1 MLKNMKKTNV
11 STTSLAKN
19 AEKYEEN
26 KCQYNITGQ
35 KCGKISRKHMS
46 VQDHNHW
53 SEMVNQMSVQQYI
66 TGQNVNSNK
75 CHIYIIMW
83 SCQGNMPKYYP
94 GLRDILPDRTGGQYV
109 CQTWVY
115 WHITW
120 IRPH

>member
-53 SEMVNQMSVQQYI
+53 PKMLKNIKKTNVSTTSLAKNAEKYQESMSVQDH
-66 TGQNVNSNK
+66 N
-75 CHIYIIMW
+75 HW
-83 SCQGNMPKYYP
+83 PKM
-94 GLRDILPDRTGGQYV
+94 LKNIKKAYV
-109 CQTWVY
+109 ST
-115 WHITW
+115 
-120 IRPH
+120 RS